1 MQHVKKLRLALARDC
16 PESQSSAP
24 APSSVS
30 PSPTHHQFAWAP
42 ATTPEL
48 RHLDRLVKTGGQIL
62 IGAIKPLKRTAVA
75 YDGTQTVAML
85 RYPADEPLESLL
97 VRLDTAV
104 ANSQKIGK
112 PFSTFSESCHKY
124 LSNNSN

>member
-1 MQHVKKLRLALARDC
+1 M
-16 PESQSSAP
+16 ESDAQSSAP
-24 APSSVS
+24 AESSVS
-30 PSPTHHQFAWAP
+30 TSKERPQGAWGP
-42 ATTPEL
+42 AATPEL

-75 YDGTQTVAML
+75 YDGTRTVAML

-104 ANSQKIGK
+104 ANALKTGR
-112 PFSTFSESCHKY
+112 PVDEVNRRGADRTYEY
-124 LSNNSN
+124 